1 MEADNQTIDIVR
13 RVYGPDDSAALKLA
27 VERKDANTVHLLLKN
42 GCGGGVLPGWLL
54 ARAAT
59 NDDLPTLAALLPYYA
74 DDIHGLESALT
85 IAFREGSTRPARLII
100 ARALTE
106 AIAKELSDV

>member
-27 VERKDANTVHLLLKN
+27 VGGRYANTVRLLLEN
-42 GCGGGVLPGWLL
+42 GCGDGVLPGWLL

-59 NDDLPTLAALLPYYA
+59 NDDLPTLAVLLPYYA
-74 DDIHGLESALT
+74 GNIHGLQTALT
-85 IAFREGSTRPARLII
+85 IAFRDGSTRQARLVI